1 MRTRT
6 MRKALVGLVGTVAVG
21 MVLAPAPAVAKTAP
35 KTMEFLFQGGDGPF
49 GTPPVAIS
57 MTGKDPTNP
66 TKVKELVVIANWDC
80 SNHSV
85 PNETLRVPIDRQS
98 GTIGRTKDK
107 NKDRYF
113 KVDTQMLQ
121 GNTLYT
127 YQVWGGQHRKDA
139 RWWVGKARMHR
150 STDEGEF
157 VNDCDLDGADEAGA
171 VFWKA
176 RLVKA
181 CPGTCDSPFYKPKAR
196 LIGP

>member
-1 MRTRT
+1 MRIRT

-35 KTMEFLFQGGDGPF
+35 KTMEFLFQGGDEPF
-49 GTPPVAIS
+49 GTPPVAMS
-57 MTGKDPTNP
+57 MTGKDPLKP
-66 TKVKELVVIANWDC
+66 TKVMEFVVIANWVCD
-80 SNHSV
+80 NHSM

-107 NKDRYF
+107 GLYF
-113 KVDTQMLQ
+113 KVDTQILQ
-121 GNTLYT
+121 GSTLYT
-127 YQVWGGQHRKDA
+127 YQVWGGQHRKDP

-150 STDEGEF
+150 STDEGEV

-181 CPGTCDSPFYKPKAR
+181 CRGTCDSPFYAPKAHFV
-196 LIGP
+196 GQ